1 MSHLFSD
8 PKFWLL
14 ISFIVFVILMIKP
27 FKSMMIG
34 GLDSKIEEIKQNIDK
49 SLESFTEAEERLKD
63 AEKRTLDLSNKVD
76 EIISNAKSQAESISK
91 NIIDKTRQTVNSKE
105 KNSIDRIKQIEL
117 SAIQSIK
124 SQASIELNT
133 IIKNYFSN
141 LSDVNR
147 NKILDNSVIDLKSVN
162 WSHKTSLYPDRKYL
176 NQFGNNILSTP
187 FILEQS
193 HDYGIEKVR
202 EIENPLIVG
211 VSYKIIF

>member
-1 MSHLFSD
+1 MSYLFSD

-49 SLESFTEAEERLKD
+49 SLESFTEAEEKLKD

-76 EIISNAKSQAESISK
+76 EIISNAESQAESISK
-91 NIIDKTRQTVNSKE
+91 NIIDKTSQTIKSKE

-124 SQASIELNT
+124 SQASIELNS
-133 IIKNYFSN
+133 IIRNYLSN
-141 LSDVNR
+141 ISEDDR
-147 NKILDNSVIDLKSVN
+147 TKILNNSVINLKSAN
-162 WSHKTSLYPDRKYL
+162 
-176 NQFGNNILSTP
+176 
-187 FILEQS
+187 
-193 HDYGIEKVR
+193 
-202 EIENPLIVG
+202 
-211 VSYKIIF
+211 

>member
-1 MSHLFSD
+1 MSYLFSD

-91 NIIDKTRQTVNSKE
+91 NIIDKTRQTVKSKE

-124 SQASIELNT
+124 SQASIELNA

-141 LSDVNR
+141 LSDENR
-147 NKILDNSVIDLKSVN
+147 TKILDNSVINLKSVN
-162 WSHKTSLYPDRKYL
+162 
-176 NQFGNNILSTP
+176 
-187 FILEQS
+187 
-193 HDYGIEKVR
+193 
-202 EIENPLIVG
+202 
-211 VSYKIIF
+211 

>member
-1 MSHLFSD
+1 MSYLFSD

-49 SLESFTEAEERLKD
+49 SLESFTEAEEKLKD

-76 EIISNAKSQAESISK
+76 EIITNAKSQAESISK
-91 NIIDKTRQTVNSKE
+91 NIIEKTRQTVKSKE
-105 KNSIDRIKQIEL
+105 KNSTDRIKQIEL

-124 SQASIELNT
+124 SQASIELNA

-141 LSDVNR
+141 LSDENR
-147 NKILDNSVIDLKSVN
+147 TKILDNSVIDLKSVN
-162 WSHKTSLYPDRKYL
+162 
-176 NQFGNNILSTP
+176 
-187 FILEQS
+187 
-193 HDYGIEKVR
+193 
-202 EIENPLIVG
+202 
-211 VSYKIIF
+211 

>member
-1 MSHLFSD
+1 MSYLFSD

-49 SLESFTEAEERLKD
+49 SLESFKKAEEKLKD

-91 NIIDKTRQTVNSKE
+91 NIIDKTSQTVKSKE

-124 SQASIELNT
+124 SQASIELNA

-141 LSDVNR
+141 LSDENR
-147 NKILDNSVIDLKSVN
+147 TKILDNSVIELKSVN
-162 WSHKTSLYPDRKYL
+162 
-176 NQFGNNILSTP
+176 
-187 FILEQS
+187 
-193 HDYGIEKVR
+193 
-202 EIENPLIVG
+202 
-211 VSYKIIF
+211 

>member
-1 MSHLFSD
+1 MSYLFSD

-49 SLESFTEAEERLKD
+49 SLESFTEAEEKLKD

-76 EIISNAKSQAESISK
+76 GIISNAKTQAESISK
-91 NIIDKTRQTVNSKE
+91 NIIDKTRQTVKSKE

-124 SQASIELNT
+124 SQASIELNA

-141 LSDVNR
+141 LSDENR
-147 NKILDNSVIDLKSVN
+147 SKILDNSVIDLKSVN
-162 WSHKTSLYPDRKYL
+162 
-176 NQFGNNILSTP
+176 
-187 FILEQS
+187 
-193 HDYGIEKVR
+193 
-202 EIENPLIVG
+202 
-211 VSYKIIF
+211 

>member
-1 MSHLFSD
+1 MSYLFSD

-49 SLESFTEAEERLKD
+49 SLESFTEAEEKLKD

-76 EIISNAKSQAESISK
+76 EILSNARSQAESISK
-91 NIIDKTRQTVNSKE
+91 NIIDKTSQTVKSKE

-124 SQASIELNT
+124 SQASTKLNS
-133 IIKNYFSN
+133 IIRDYFSN
-141 LSDVNR
+141 LSEDNR
-147 NKILDNSVIDLKSVN
+147 AKILDNSVIDLKSVN
-162 WSHKTSLYPDRKYL
+162 
-176 NQFGNNILSTP
+176 
-187 FILEQS
+187 
-193 HDYGIEKVR
+193 
-202 EIENPLIVG
+202 
-211 VSYKIIF
+211 

>member
-1 MSHLFSD
+1 MSYLFSD

-49 SLESFTEAEERLKD
+49 SLESFTEAEDKLKD

-76 EIISNAKSQAESISK
+76 EIISNARSQAESISK
-91 NIIDKTRQTVNSKE
+91 NIIDKTSQTVKSKE

-124 SQASIELNT
+124 SQASIELNN
-133 IIKNYFSN
+133 IIRDYFSN
-141 LSDVNR
+141 LSEDNR
-147 NKILDNSVIDLKSVN
+147 AKILDNSVIDLKSVN
-162 WSHKTSLYPDRKYL
+162 
-176 NQFGNNILSTP
+176 
-187 FILEQS
+187 
-193 HDYGIEKVR
+193 
-202 EIENPLIVG
+202 
-211 VSYKIIF
+211 

>member
-1 MSHLFSD
+1 MSYLFSD

-49 SLESFTEAEERLKD
+49 SLESFTEAEEKLKD

-76 EIISNAKSQAESISK
+76 EIISNARSQAVSISK
-91 NIIDKTRQTVNSKE
+91 NIIDKTSQTVKSKE

-124 SQASIELNT
+124 SQASFELNT

-162 WSHKTSLYPDRKYL
+162 
-176 NQFGNNILSTP
+176 
-187 FILEQS
+187 
-193 HDYGIEKVR
+193 
-202 EIENPLIVG
+202 
-211 VSYKIIF
+211 